1 MSLLRILNRT
11 GRPHT
16 DGGGHPSA
24 SLATAE
30 TLARRGG
37 FFRDTLS
44 VADRALRSVRR
55 DPEVTVPALF
65 IPVFMYIVTV
75 GALNDIAEGISGLNY
90 RAFQIPVA
98 VLFAVTGISRA
109 LVVVTDIQT
118 GYFDRLAI
126 SPVNRLAL
134 LLGLMIADFAMVVAL
149 TVPVVIMAFIA
160 GVNFATGVPG
170 ILVFMFLSGLWGLI
184 FAGFPYAI
192 ALKTGNPAAVNI
204 SFLLFFPLLFTTTPV
219 HAPGGDDRLV
229 ERGRRLQSGHLSTG
243 CPPLTDLERLG
254 ATDFGKGVRCYPGC
268 GSSQHRTRPGS
279 PQESRHPQVARIRPQ
294 TALHR
299 CVSAPVGRCGMPLLV
314 NLEPCFPSFIWSG
327 KRRTLLKPGSWD
339 PLQCHYAAGGTSEE
353 TNPTMLPSGSLN
365 WAKVTMPGMLVTGTI
380 VFPPSSPA
388 LSNDAWM
395 SSTST

>member
-1 MSLLRILNRT
+1 MTAWRTPERTDQSETT
-11 GRPHT
+11 GRDQPFST
-16 DGGGHPSA
+16 VTTS
-24 SLATAE
+24 E

-44 VADRALRSVRR
+44 VAGRALRSVRR

-65 IPVFMYIVTV
+65 IPVFMYVVTV
-75 GALNDIAEGISGLNY
+75 GALNDIAEGIPGLNY

-109 LVVVTDIQT
+109 MVVVTDIQT

-149 TVPVVIMAFIA
+149 SVPVVIMAFIA

-204 SFLLFFPLLFTTTPV
+204 SFLLFFPLLFTTTLFMPQEAMTGWLSAAADYNPV
-219 HAPGGDDRLV
+219 TYLLAALRSLISDGW
-229 ERGRRLQSGHLSTG
+229 E
-243 CPPLTDLERLG
+243 PLTLAKGLG
-254 ATDFGKGVRCYPGC
+254 AILAVGVLSIGLALAALKGRA
-268 GSSQHRTRPGS
+268 TR
-279 PQESRHPQVARIRPQ
+279 R
-294 TALHR
+294 
-299 CVSAPVGRCGMPLLV
+299 
-314 NLEPCFPSFIWSG
+314 
-327 KRRTLLKPGSWD
+327 
-339 PLQCHYAAGGTSEE
+339 
-353 TNPTMLPSGSLN
+353 
-365 WAKVTMPGMLVTGTI
+365 
-380 VFPPSSPA
+380 
-388 LSNDAWM
+388 
-395 SSTST
+395 

>member
-1 MSLLRILNRT
+1 MTAWRT
-11 GRPHT
+11 PERT
-16 DGGGHPSA
+16 DQSETTDRDHPFSTVT
-24 SLATAE
+24 TAE

-44 VADRALRSVRR
+44 VAERALRSVRR

-75 GALNDIAEGISGLNY
+75 GALNDIAEGIPGLNY

-204 SFLLFFPLLFTTTPV
+204 SFLLFFPLLFTTTLFMPQEAMTGWLSAAADYNPV
-219 HAPGGDDRLV
+219 TYLLAALRSLISDGW
-229 ERGRRLQSGHLSTG
+229 E
-243 CPPLTDLERLG
+243 PLTLAKGLG
-254 ATDFGKGVRCYPGC
+254 AILAVGVLSIGLALAALKGRA
-268 GSSQHRTRPGS
+268 TR
-279 PQESRHPQVARIRPQ
+279 R
-294 TALHR
+294 
-299 CVSAPVGRCGMPLLV
+299 
-314 NLEPCFPSFIWSG
+314 
-327 KRRTLLKPGSWD
+327 
-339 PLQCHYAAGGTSEE
+339 
-353 TNPTMLPSGSLN
+353 
-365 WAKVTMPGMLVTGTI
+365 
-380 VFPPSSPA
+380 
-388 LSNDAWM
+388 
-395 SSTST
+395 